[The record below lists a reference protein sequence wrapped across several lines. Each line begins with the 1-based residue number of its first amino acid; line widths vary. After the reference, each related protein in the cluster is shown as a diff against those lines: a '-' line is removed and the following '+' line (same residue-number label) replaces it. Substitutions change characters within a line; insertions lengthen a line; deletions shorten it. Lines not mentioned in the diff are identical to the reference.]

1 MQIKIQMKIEIIII
15 KIMQMIQKLINQI
28 IIGLYTVMKKINS
41 IMSSGGIVSSKLN
54 MSDIFSILMHKNEK
68 LNATVNTIDTWIQD
82 SQY

>member
-15 KIMQMIQKLINQI
+15 KIVQMIQKLINQI
-28 IIGLYTVMKKINS
+28 IKGLYTVMKKINS